1 MTYTIVFT
9 PEANSDLTDILGWY
23 NENTSPEIKK
33 KFIGDVSKLLKTLE
47 KSPKV
52 YSIRLKN
59 SRCAV
64 LKKYPYNI
72 YYWVDDGDSTVNVF
86 AILHQKRNPAIWRDR
101 I

>member
-1 MTYTIVFT
+1 MTYIIVFT

-33 KFIGDVSKLLKTLE
+33 KFIGDVSKLLKSLE
-47 KSPKV
+47 KSPKA

-72 YYWVDDGDSTVNVF
+72 YYWVDDIDSTVNVF